1 MKQTV
6 MFFQALNANLV
17 ARSQLTQEAAMC
29 SDELLRAHSRT

>member
-6 MFFQALNANLV
+6 MFFQGLNANLL
-17 ARSQLTQEAAMC
+17 ALSQLTQEAAMC

>member
-6 MFFQALNANLV
+6 MFFQGLNDSLL